1 MYERKGLPW
10 TFKGVT
16 AVGDCVTSEEVI
28 QKANLDWDVA
38 KCELFAKMP
47 IHDMSDNMLDSV
59 NDDVKKG
66 VAILNSNNLYK
77 MCPNGYCT
85 YRTDKNIPLGVVKSK
100 YTIVQNREA
109 FSFFDSAIKNKEARW
124 DTAGCF
130 GNGNRVFISA
140 KLPSLTLVKNDPVDN
155 YLVFVNSHDGSGGVK
170 IMFTPIRLI
179 CFNALTSAIKSST
192 NYISFR
198 HTASVHR
205 NIDEANEILGICER
219 KRKETEEYYN
229 YLANTAVTDE
239 EVMKFIG
246 EFALNEEEAEQLSVT
261 GHTFKELCYRNNKA
275 FEDSGISMRKLNVI
289 SDIWNYYN
297 DGIGQKQIAGTAWGA
312 VNAVSGYYS
321 NVDNAVGEKRFDSI
335 IFGDKSRKIQ
345 SAFDM
350 AGVLN

>member
-1 MYERKGLPW
+1 MYEKKGLPW
-10 TFKGVT
+10 TYKGVT
-16 AVGDCVTSEEVI
+16 AVSDCITSEEVI
-28 QKANLDWDVA
+28 KKANLDWNVS

-47 IHDMSDNMLDSV
+47 IIDMSDNMLDLV
-59 NDDVKKG
+59 NADVNKG

-77 MCPNGYCT
+77 QCPNGYCT

-100 YTIVQNREA
+100 YTIVQNSEA
-109 FSFFDSAIKNKEARW
+109 FTFFDKAISDKEARW

-140 KLPSLTLVKNDPVDN
+140 KLPNITLVKNDPVDN
-155 YLVFVNSHDGSGGVK
+155 YLVFINSHDGSGGVK
-170 IMFTPIRLI
+170 IIFTPIRLI
-179 CFNALTSAIKSST
+179 CFNVLTAAIQSAT

-198 HTASVHR
+198 HTASVHK
-205 NIDEANEILGICER
+205 NIDEAHEILGICER

-229 YLANTAVTDE
+229 HIAGIKITDE
-239 EVMKFIG
+239 KVMKFIG
-246 EFALNEEEAEQLSVT
+246 EFVLNEDETEQLLST
-261 GHTFKELCYRNNKA
+261 NHTFKELCYRNNQA

-312 VNAVSGYYS
+312 FNAVTGYYS

-335 IFGDKSRKIQ
+335 VFGDKSRKIQ
-345 SAFDM
+345 NALEM
-350 AGVLN
+350 ACILN